1 MVSKIARQ
9 LATSP
14 SNPEGCINKLSKL
27 TQKQSKVVPIRFKMS
42 GKLAHQRKKGE
53 QIKST
58 S

>member
-27 TQKQSKVVPIRFKMS
+27 TQKQRKVVPIRFKMS

>member
-14 SNPEGCINKLSKL
+14 RNPEGCINKLSKL
-27 TQKQSKVVPIRFKMS
+27 TQKQSRVVPILFKMS